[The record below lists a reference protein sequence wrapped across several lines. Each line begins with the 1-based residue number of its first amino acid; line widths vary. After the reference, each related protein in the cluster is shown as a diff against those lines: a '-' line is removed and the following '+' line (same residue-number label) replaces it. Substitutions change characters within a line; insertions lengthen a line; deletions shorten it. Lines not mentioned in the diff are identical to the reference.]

1 MSNAF
6 TINSAEQSPTSRH
19 AEQRARSVQRRQNIA
34 PLHMNYEAVSEE
46 EECATPEKTPEDE
59 ESFYP
64 GNSPRRSP
72 GPCPISP
79 CDDETLL
86 SLETSPVTN
95 RFTLVQATGD
105 LVRRT
110 LDTYD
115 PSSMDSGYHAGTDAS
130 NKSGFQFAAPSG
142 VAPRKTPAKL
152 SPKTN
157 SIRIFHSLSSG
168 SMGSADADEYMDLFD
183 MEDDDEDTH
192 MPTELTSLLSG
203 DIKAVR
209 NTPEHAKRPAPI
221 ARRSLSMNESNFINR
236 ARNSLF
242 DGDTT
247 PEKISTT
254 PVRQALTPIRPTH
267 VLHGSSTTPY
277 SSKTC
282 FKRPEPPTTIS
293 PVHSKR
299 YKYDTSASESQ
310 ENIAPAALSQAA
322 VKVQPPARPLFKKS
336 ISMNDANI
344 MSALARCKFNFYLFF
359 LRILSY
365 NHSLP

>member
-6 TINSAEQSPTSRH
+6 TINSAEQSPTSRNI
-19 AEQRARSVQRRQNIA
+19 EQRSRSVQRRLNIV
-34 PLHMNYEAVSEE
+34 PLQMNYEAVS
-46 EECATPEKTPEDE
+46 EECATPEKTPVDE

-64 GNSPRRSP
+64 GNSPLRSP

-86 SLETSPVTN
+86 SLESSPVSN
-95 RFTLVQATGD
+95 RFTLVQTEEMA
-105 LVRRT
+105 RRAF
-110 LDTYD
+110 DTYD
-115 PSSMDSGYHAGTDAS
+115 PSSMDSGYHAGTDVS
-130 NKSGFQFAAPSG
+130 NKSGFRFAAPSG

-183 MEDDDEDTH
+183 MEDDDEDTQ
-192 MPTELTSLLSG
+192 MPTDLNSLLSG

-209 NTPEHAKRPAPI
+209 NTPEHVKRLAPI

-236 ARNSLF
+236 VRNSLF
-242 DGDTT
+242 DCDIT
-247 PEKISTT
+247 PEKITTT
-254 PVRQALTPIRPTH
+254 PVRQALTPIQPQQ
-267 VLHGSSTTPY
+267 VVQNSNTTPY
-277 SSKTC
+277 SSKAC

-293 PVHSKR
+293 PVQSKR
-299 YKYDTSASESQ
+299 YKYDTSASELQ
-310 ENIAPAALSQAA
+310 ENIAPLPQGQVA
-322 VKVQPPARPLFKKS
+322 KVQHPARLLFKKS

-344 MSALARCKFNFYLFF
+344 MSALARCKFKYLT
-359 LRILSY
+359 
-365 NHSLP
+365 HLP